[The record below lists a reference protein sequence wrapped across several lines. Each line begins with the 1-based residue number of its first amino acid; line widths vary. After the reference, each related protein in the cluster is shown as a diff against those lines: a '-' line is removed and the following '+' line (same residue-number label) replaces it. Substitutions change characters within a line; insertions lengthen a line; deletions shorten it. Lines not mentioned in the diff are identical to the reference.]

1 MLPAFDPL
9 SVFTVLMSLGA
20 LSAVIA
26 VVFSLLRKEK
36 LLERRKAVTERRRQL
51 AVQVAEQ
58 MRAKSRQQPKKK
70 KSAIEELVEKFKLL
84 QADNTKA
91 LKAKLAAA
99 GWRDPSAPAKFVAAS
114 FGLPVVLGLVGLMLA
129 SGHLMAAKPF
139 GIKLITVAGLAAFG
153 FYLPRLLLTNAVEK
167 RRLAI
172 QRAFPDA
179 LDLMVIC
186 VEAGLSA
193 EAAFNRVTEEMI
205 ASAPQLAEEF
215 GLVAAELAFLPERR
229 LAYENLAERT
239 GMPATKSLSTTV
251 LQSEKYGTPVAI
263 GLRVLAD
270 ENRQSRMAA
279 AEKKAAALPAKLTVP
294 MILFF
299 LPVLFLVI
307 AGPAGIRISGGGG

>member
-9 SVFTVLMSLGA
+9 SIFTVLMSLGA

-51 AVQVAEQ
+51 AVQIAEQ
-58 MRAKSRQQPKKK
+58 MRSKSRQQPKKK
-70 KSAIEELVEKFKLL
+70 KSTIEELVEKFKLL

-99 GWRDPSAPAKFVAAS
+99 GWRDPSAPAKYVAAS
-114 FGLPVVLGLVGLMLA
+114 FGLPVVLGVVGLMLA
-129 SGHLMAAKPF
+129 SGNLLAAKPF
-139 GIKLITVAGLAAFG
+139 AIKILTVGGLAVLG
-153 FYLPRLLLTNAVEK
+153 FYMPRLLLTNAVEK
-167 RRLAI
+167 RRMAI

-229 LAYENLAERT
+229 MAYENLAERT
-239 GMPATKSLSTTV
+239 GMPATKSLSTTL
-251 LQSEKYGTPVAI
+251 LQSEKYGTPVAV